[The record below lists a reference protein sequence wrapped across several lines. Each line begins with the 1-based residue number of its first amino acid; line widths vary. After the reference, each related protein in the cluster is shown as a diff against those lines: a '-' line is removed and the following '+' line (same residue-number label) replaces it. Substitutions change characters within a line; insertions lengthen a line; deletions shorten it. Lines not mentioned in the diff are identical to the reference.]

1 MYIQSQVK
9 PKSQLKWALLLA
21 ILLIVGVE
29 TVAQNAYT
37 LIINQ
42 EFKVSGTST
51 LHDWDMV
58 SDDATGEGQITIE
71 NQKITRIN
79 SLVVTLPTKSLK
91 SGKGSM
97 DDNAYEALVAKKYPE
112 IQFELIEIE
121 TITDQSLRA
130 KGNLIIVGTKS
141 LVSLQVDYV
150 ITGNTVQF
158 SGSFPITF
166 TQFNIEPPK
175 ALLGTIKTGDKL
187 QISFETTFKLIPKI
201 RR

>member
-21 ILLIVGVE
+21 ILLIVGGE

-37 LIINQ
+37 LTINQ

-121 TITDQSLRA
+121 TITDQSLQA
-130 KGNLIIVGTKS
+130 KGNLTITGTTS
-141 LVSLQVDYV
+141 LVPLQVDYK
-150 ITGNTVQF
+150 ITGNTIQF
-158 SGSFPITF
+158 FGSFPITF

-187 QISFETTFKLIPKI
+187 QISFETTFKLIN
-201 RR
+201 

>member
-21 ILLIVGVE
+21 ILLIVGGE

-130 KGNLIIVGTKS
+130 KGNLTIAGTKS
-141 LVSLQVDYV
+141 LVPLQVDYE
-150 ITGNTVQF
+150 ITGNTAQF

-187 QISFETTFKLIPKI
+187 QISFETTFKLIN
-201 RR
+201 

>member
-1 MYIQSQVK
+1 MQVQSQVK

-21 ILLIVGVE
+21 ILLIVGGE

-37 LIINQ
+37 LTINQ

-97 DDNAYEALVAKKYPE
+97 DDNAYEALVAKEYPE

-130 KGNLIIVGTKS
+130 KGNLTIAGTKS
-141 LVSLQVDYV
+141 LVPLQVDYE

-187 QISFETTFKLIPKI
+187 QISFETTFKLIN
-201 RR
+201 

>member
-21 ILLIVGVE
+21 ILLIVGGE

-37 LIINQ
+37 LTINQ

-130 KGNLIIVGTKS
+130 KGNLIIAGTKS
-141 LVSLQVDYV
+141 LVSLQVDYE

-187 QISFETTFKLIPKI
+187 QISFETTFKLIN
-201 RR
+201 

>member
-21 ILLIVGVE
+21 ILLIVGGE

-37 LIINQ
+37 LTINQ

-121 TITDQSLRA
+121 TITDQSLQA
-130 KGNLIIVGTKS
+130 KGNLTITGTTS

-187 QISFETTFKLIPKI
+187 QISFETTFKLIN
-201 RR
+201 

>member
-21 ILLIVGVE
+21 ILLIVGGE

-37 LIINQ
+37 LTINQ

-130 KGNLIIVGTKS
+130 KGNLIIAGTKS

-187 QISFETTFKLIPKI
+187 QISFETTFKLIN
-201 RR
+201 

>member
-1 MYIQSQVK
+1 M
-9 PKSQLKWALLLA
+9 LLA
-21 ILLIVGVE
+21 ILLIVGGE
-29 TVAQNAYT
+29 KVAQNAYT

-58 SDDATGEGQITIE
+58 SDNATGEGQITIE

-187 QISFETTFKLIPKI
+187 QISFETTFKLIN
-201 RR
+201 

>member
-21 ILLIVGVE
+21 ILLIVGGE

-37 LIINQ
+37 LTINQ

-58 SDDATGEGQITIE
+58 SDDATGEGQITIG

-97 DDNAYEALVAKKYPE
+97 DDNAYEALVAKKYPD

-130 KGNLIIVGTKS
+130 KGNLTITGTTS
-141 LVSLQVDYV
+141 LVPLQVDYK
-150 ITGNTVQF
+150 ITGNTIQF
-158 SGSFPITF
+158 FGSFPITF

-187 QISFETTFKLIPKI
+187 QISFETTFKLIN
-201 RR
+201 

>member
-1 MYIQSQVK
+1 MQVQSQVK

-21 ILLIVGVE
+21 ILLIVGGE

-37 LIINQ
+37 LTINQ

-130 KGNLIIVGTKS
+130 KGNLIIAGTKS

-187 QISFETTFKLIPKI
+187 QISFETTFKLIN
-201 RR
+201 

>member
-21 ILLIVGVE
+21 ILLIVGGE

-187 QISFETTFKLIPKI
+187 QISFETTFKLIN
-201 RR
+201 

>member
-21 ILLIVGVE
+21 ILLIVGGE

-37 LIINQ
+37 LTINQ

-130 KGNLIIVGTKS
+130 KGNLTITGTTS
-141 LVSLQVDYV
+141 LVPLQVDYK
-150 ITGNTVQF
+150 ITGNTIQF
-158 SGSFPITF
+158 FGSFPITF

-187 QISFETTFKLIPKI
+187 QISFETTFKLIN
-201 RR
+201 

>member
-21 ILLIVGVE
+21 ILLIVGGE

-37 LIINQ
+37 LTINQ

-97 DDNAYEALVAKKYPE
+97 DDNAYEALVAKKYPK

-130 KGNLIIVGTKS
+130 KGNLTIAGTKS
-141 LVSLQVDYV
+141 LVSLQVDYE

-187 QISFETTFKLIPKI
+187 QISFETTFKLIN
-201 RR
+201 